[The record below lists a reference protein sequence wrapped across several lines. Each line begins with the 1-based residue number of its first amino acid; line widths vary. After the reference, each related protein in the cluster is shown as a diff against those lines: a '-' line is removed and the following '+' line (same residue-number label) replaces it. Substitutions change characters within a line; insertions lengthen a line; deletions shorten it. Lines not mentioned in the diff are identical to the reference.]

1 MFGKRTND
9 KVLEP
14 PPMAQANAEAVE
26 VLRVWAAPGRPQQ
39 LTLREA
45 EKGTFYSLVGVV
57 SVDCALALRV

>member
-57 SVDCALALRV
+57 SVGLRVGVKV